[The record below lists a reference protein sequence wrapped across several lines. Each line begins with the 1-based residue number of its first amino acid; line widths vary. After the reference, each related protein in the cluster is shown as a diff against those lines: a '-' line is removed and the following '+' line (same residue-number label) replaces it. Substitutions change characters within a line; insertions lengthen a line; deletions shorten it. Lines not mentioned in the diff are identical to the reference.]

1 MWGQLFCQENG
12 GTPLT
17 LGNKKARRVN
27 TPGPKMRRPA
37 TPGLSVPLTK
47 PPAACQ
53 HRNAAQQAR
62 SQAGATS
69 RPAFLSVREQNI
81 RPKRKLLRS
90 SFPKHCAIST
100 RLLSPTIPICLIGL
114 SVEYHNPTGLSSPF
128 SDYFGGNLGFVKRA
142 NSHCDMSCICCT
154 DTLYL

>member
-1 MWGQLFCQENG
+1 MLYQNFEECLELRIQMRGAAFLPRKRRY
-12 GTPLT
+12 PLT

-27 TPGPKMRRPA
+27 TPGPKMRRPRDPWPLRASHEA
-37 TPGLSVPLTK
+37 TSSLP
-47 PPAACQ
+47 C
-53 HRNAAQQAR
+53 RNAAQQAR

-114 SVEYHNPTGLSSPF
+114 TV
-128 SDYFGGNLGFVKRA
+128 
-142 NSHCDMSCICCT
+142 
-154 DTLYL
+154 

>member
-27 TPGPKMRRPA
+27 TPGPSMRRPRDPWPLRVSHEA
-37 TPGLSVPLTK
+37 TSSLP
-47 PPAACQ
+47 C
-53 HRNAAQQAR
+53 RNAAQQAR

-90 SFPKHCAIST
+90 SFSKHCAIST

-114 SVEYHNPTGLSSPF
+114 AV
-128 SDYFGGNLGFVKRA
+128 
-142 NSHCDMSCICCT
+142 
-154 DTLYL
+154 